1 MRPGKDATILAL
13 ALMVPR
19 ALEAAEKLKAEH
31 GIDCEVV
38 DVRSLV
44 PLDTQTILGSVARTH
59 RLFTV
64 EENPRL
70 CGWGAEIVSIVAD
83 EAFYDLDGP
92 PVRITTPH
100 IPLPAADILEDI
112 ALPTVDRIVDRVRR
126 SMQVVSPHERQ
137 RHAGRQSAR
146 LAPRMIASLI
156 RGAETRII
164 GNVPCTKIFS
174 PTSRPICGSAAN
186 GANPPTAAAS
196 TCSIRR
202 PRTRSPRSRARP
214 SRTPRPRS
222 MPRATPSRAGPR
234 SKPRERAEILRKS
247 FELIMR
253 DAERLA
259 KLITIENGKA
269 LSDSRGE
276 VAYAAEFFR
285 WYAEEA
291 VRNIGEVSRAPA
303 SGARIVVQHKPAGVA
318 VLVTPWNFPA
328 AMATRKIGPALA
340 AGCPVVLKPASDT
353 PLTMLALMP
362 ILEEAGVPAGVVNV
376 IPSRSSGKVVSAM
389 LHDPRVRVVSFT
401 GSTEVGRKLLHE
413 AADNV
418 VKPAME
424 LGGNAP
430 FIVFEDADIDAAIEG
445 AMIAKM
451 RNMGEA
457 CTSANRFYVH
467 EKVHDEFAKKLTAKM
482 AALKVGNGLDD
493 GVTVGPLVNAD
504 AKKKVIELVDDAVG
518 KGAKV
523 LTGGKSPTGPGH
535 FYPPTVLDAVPDG
548 AKMLNE
554 EIFGPVAAIQTF
566 KSEGEVIK
574 RANDTEYGLVAYL
587 YTKDMS
593 RGMRVSEQLDFGMI
607 GLNRGLVSDPAAPFG
622 GMKQSGIGREGAHE
636 GLMEF
641 LETQYISV
649 TW

>member
-1 MRPGKDATILAL
+1 MYENLLANVPTDLWIGGKWRKSSDNQRFDVIDPATENKI
-13 ALMVPR
+13 
-19 ALEAAEKLKAEH
+19 
-31 GIDCEVV
+31 
-38 DVRSLV
+38 
-44 PLDTQTILGSVARTH
+44 TSVASAS
-59 RLFTV
+59 V
-64 EENPRL
+64 EDAKAAVDAASDGFD
-70 CGWGAEIVSIVAD
+70 GW
-83 EAFYDLDGP
+83 
-92 PVRITTPH
+92 
-100 IPLPAADILEDI
+100 
-112 ALPTVDRIVDRVRR
+112 
-126 SMQVVSPHERQ
+126 
-137 RHAGRQSAR
+137 AGR
-146 LAPRMIASLI
+146 
-156 RGAETRII
+156 
-164 GNVPCTKIFS
+164 
-174 PTSRPICGSAAN
+174 
-186 GANPPTAAAS
+186 
-196 TCSIRR
+196 
-202 PRTRSPRSRARP
+202 
-214 SRTPRPRS
+214 
-222 MPRATPSRAGPR
+222 
-234 SKPRERAEILRKS
+234 KPRERAEILRKAY
-247 FELIMR
+247 EVIMGES
-253 DAERLA
+253 ERLA
-259 KLITIENGKA
+259 KLITLENGKA

-291 VRNIGEVSRAPA
+291 VRAIGQVSRAPS
-303 SGARIVVQHKPAGVA
+303 SGARIFVHYKPAGVA

-340 AGCPVVLKPASDT
+340 AGCPVVLKPASET

-362 ILEEAGVPAGVVNV
+362 LLEEAGVPAGVVNV
-376 IPSRSSGKVVSAM
+376 IPSRRSGAVVSAM

-401 GSTEVGRKLLHE
+401 GSTEVGRKLLRE

-457 CTSANRFYVH
+457 CTAANRFYVH
-467 EKVHDEFAKKLTAKM
+467 EQVHDAFAKKLTAKM

-493 GVTVGPLVNAD
+493 GVAVGPLVNAD

-518 KGAKV
+518 KGAKI
-523 LTGGKSPTGPGH
+523 LTGGKAPTGPGH
-535 FYPPTVLDAVPDG
+535 FYPPTVLDSVPAG
-548 AKMLNE
+548 AAMLRE
-554 EIFGPVAAIQTF
+554 EIFGPVAAIQSF
-566 KSEGEVIK
+566 KSEGEVVK